1 MSSYLL
7 YFFYPST
14 VYMEIQYTIACF
26 IHAILSRQW
35 FEIA

>member
-1 MSSYLL
+1 MSSYIL

-26 IHAILSRQW
+26 IHVILSR
-35 FEIA
+35 